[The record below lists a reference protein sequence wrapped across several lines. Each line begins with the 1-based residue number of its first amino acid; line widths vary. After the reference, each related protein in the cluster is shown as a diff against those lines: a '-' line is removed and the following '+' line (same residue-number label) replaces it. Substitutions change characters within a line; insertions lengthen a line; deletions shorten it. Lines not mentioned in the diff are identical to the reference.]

1 MVVLGAEVKP
11 SVTSSPHFLLT
22 DPRDFC
28 GRAMRAGLPGLG
40 SGARGQEGKL
50 RARGQA
56 PVLQIYHTVLPKVA
70 TQVVGIPSYYP
81 YYI

>member
-1 MVVLGAEVKP
+1 MAAEVKP

-28 GRAMRAGLPGLG
+28 GRAMRAGLG

-56 PVLQIYHTVLPKVA
+56 PVLQIYQTVLPKVA